1 MDSRKEP
8 QRMAKRKAAWL
19 PDAHVAR
26 MGRQICKQTSV
37 MVEASCN
44 PGVLSPPDMLW
55 PAQNLA
61 QVDKG
66 THTHTDIAVKISAAL
81 FRSRR
86 FATQDEQRP

>member
-1 MDSRKEP
+1 MAMDSRKEP

-61 QVDKG
+61 QVDK
-66 THTHTDIAVKISAAL
+66 HHP
-81 FRSRR
+81 
-86 FATQDEQRP
+86 QP

>member
-1 MDSRKEP
+1 MAMDSRKEP

-37 MVEASCN
+37 IVEASCN

-61 QVDKG
+61 QVDK
-66 THTHTDIAVKISAAL
+66 HHPQPERHCCQDVCCPLLEPKICN
-81 FRSRR
+81 SR
-86 FATQDEQRP
+86 